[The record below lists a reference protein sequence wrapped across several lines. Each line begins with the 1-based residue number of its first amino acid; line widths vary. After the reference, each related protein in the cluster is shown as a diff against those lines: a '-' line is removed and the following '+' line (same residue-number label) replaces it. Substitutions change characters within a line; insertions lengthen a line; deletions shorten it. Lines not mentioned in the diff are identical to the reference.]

1 MAVIPLI
8 FLIGLPGSGKS
19 TWAKALIKQAPTY
32 SWISTDCLRQQL
44 YGDEAVQGDWLAV
57 WQAVQAAWQASA
69 IAICQGQQQGAIYD
83 ATNVRRR
90 DRATALTAARQL
102 GFTYIAGCWFDLP
115 LALCLARNQQRSR
128 QVPVAVIHRMH
139 RQLLGAEPSLSEG
152 FDQLLRLDAATAAK
166 PLSLLSSLLLPVR

>member
-1 MAVIPLI
+1 MASIPLI

-19 TWAKALIKQAPTY
+19 TWAKALIEQAPAY
-32 SWISTDCLRQQL
+32 RWISTDCLRQQL

-57 WQAVQAAWQASA
+57 WQAVQAAWRDSA
-69 IAICQGQQQGAIYD
+69 IAIRQGQQQGAIYD

-90 DRATALTAARQL
+90 DRAVALAAARQL

-128 QVPVAVIHRMH
+128 QVPTAVIHRMH
-139 RQLLGAEPSLSEG
+139 RQLLGAEPALGEG
-152 FDQLLRLDAATAAK
+152 FDQLLRLDAAAAQ
-166 PLSLLSSLLLPVR
+166 PLSLLSSLRLPVR